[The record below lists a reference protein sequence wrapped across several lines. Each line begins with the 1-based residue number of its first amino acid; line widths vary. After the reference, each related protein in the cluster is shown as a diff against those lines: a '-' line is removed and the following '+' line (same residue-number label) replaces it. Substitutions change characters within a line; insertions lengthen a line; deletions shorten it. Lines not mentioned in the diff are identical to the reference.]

1 VKELTKKNLKDFK
14 ESWTLCIQCAACYYR
29 GPVIP
34 HNWLEL
40 PPPEWSSP
48 LHKCPSFEYFKF
60 RAYTAVG
67 RGNLATLVFDDDR
80 FPVTDDLMKIVYTC
94 TSCGKQ
100 VADTIVTGCTSCF
113 SNMNKVVETEG
124 IELEIRDISVLVA
137 KAMGIRL

>member
-1 VKELTKKNLKDFK
+1 MMNVQREPQDFRSETEWNK
-14 ESWTLCIQCAACYYR
+14 ARILGADIRIDKLCSISVLSLRTNAADK
-29 GPVIP
+29 G
-34 HNWLEL
+34 
-40 PPPEWSSP
+40 S
-48 LHKCPSFEYFKF
+48 
-60 RAYTAVG
+60 
-67 RGNLATLVFDDDR
+67 LAALVFDDNQ
-80 FPVTDDLMKIVYTC
+80 FPITEELMKIVYTC